1 MATDRKVAGIWC
13 HEVLEYL
20 SDYVDGAL
28 DAGVVERIE
37 NHLRGCDWC
46 ETFGR
51 EFSATIRAL
60 RAKLRRADALDDD
73 VARRLMERL
82 RRAESEPTP

>member
-1 MATDRKVAGIWC
+1 MASDREVAGIWC
-13 HEVLEYL
+13 HEVLEHL

-28 DAGVVERIE
+28 DDDVVDRIE
-37 NHLRGCDWC
+37 DHLRGCDWC

-60 RAKLRRADALDDD
+60 REKLRRADALDDD
-73 VARRLMERL
+73 VAQRLMERL
-82 RRAESEPTP
+82 RRAETEPTP